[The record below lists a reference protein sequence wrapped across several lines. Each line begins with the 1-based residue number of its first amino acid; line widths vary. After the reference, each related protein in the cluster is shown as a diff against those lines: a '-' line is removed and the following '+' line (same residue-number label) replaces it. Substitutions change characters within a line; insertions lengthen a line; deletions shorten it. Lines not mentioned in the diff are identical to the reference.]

1 MKIKSLKGCST
12 VQIVFSCNKLLF
24 FIYAAVKC
32 LLLCGR
38 NTCILLNLAT
48 LLPAGE
54 EVFLHAI
61 PLNSQSMGGSCKEA
75 NRNFYMVFSFR

>member
-1 MKIKSLKGCST
+1 MTFIY
-12 VQIVFSCNKLLF
+12 IY
-24 FIYAAVKC
+24 IYAAVKC

-38 NTCILLNLAT
+38 NTCRLLKLAT

-54 EVFLHAI
+54 EVFLNAV
-61 PLNSQSMGGSCKEA
+61 PLNSQSMGGGTWNEA